1 MRDQDILFIALGLG
15 AVAFFATQKGTPEKP
30 VLVSPFD
37 PPPWRPQ
44 GLTKAQ
50 QADVMEWDV
59 PDVVKKGKGGD
70 NPQQRADEAIR
81 VWISYEYTTYRASV
95 DRQIMLFYEAWQA
108 NTWPV
113 RQNVHDDLH
122 CGAARR
128 RVQAAPNH
136 VGGGLPRHRGQQR
149 VFRGLPY
156 ADPKHNEHWAPSQC
170 QLGPTR

>member
-59 PDVVKKGKGGD
+59 PDVVKKGKGG
-70 NPQQRADEAIR
+70 
-81 VWISYEYTTYRASV
+81 TTH
-95 DRQIMLFYEAWQA
+95 
-108 NTWPV
+108 N
-113 RQNVHDDLH
+113 
-122 CGAARR
+122 
-128 RVQAAPNH
+128 
-136 VGGGLPRHRGQQR
+136 RGQTR
-149 VFRGLPY
+149 PFACGSRT
-156 ADPKHNEHWAPSQC
+156 STR
-170 QLGPTR
+170 PTGRRWTAK